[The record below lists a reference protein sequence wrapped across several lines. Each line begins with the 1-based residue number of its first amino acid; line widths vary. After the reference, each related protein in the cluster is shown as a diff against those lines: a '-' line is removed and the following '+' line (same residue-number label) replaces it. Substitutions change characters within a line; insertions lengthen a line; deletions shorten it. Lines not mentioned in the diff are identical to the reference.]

1 MKPAIL
7 LAASLLISAS
17 VPLSGHAAS
26 FDCAKAATSVERQIC
41 ADEKLSLMDD
51 ELNKVYR
58 EALATG
64 PKPEL
69 LKSVQRDWL
78 TDVRDRCTDRQ
89 CLTEAYQSRLD
100 DFLAPGK
107 SSTRK

>member
-1 MKPAIL
+1 MKPVIA
-7 LAASLLISAS
+7 LAASVLISAL

-41 ADEKLSLMDD
+41 GDKKLSSMD
-51 ELNKVYR
+51 EQLNKVYR

-64 PKPEL
+64 PKLEL

-107 SSTRK
+107 ESPRK